1 VSIGQLFKKSKL
13 IFLIMLAVYVLG
25 FGAGFAAGKLKLAE
39 LNKVRASKLSEFN
52 RNLEYK
58 VPVYGP
64 LLQKYK
70 NWERQKLCG
79 HLFQSHVVKAMFTIF
94 FNNWIVGN
102 LTMMVRAVFLAP
114 MILYPFG
121 RFMQGLMV
129 SQYPVSYQMWGTLIC
144 EFGGYFLTI
153 CGTLAALF
161 WFVFYRRFGFEARK
175 SAFWNGLKFFGL
187 MYLVSGFFI
196 LFGSYI
202 ETMFILGMSLR

>member
-1 VSIGQLFKKSKL
+1 LSIGQLFKSSKP
-13 IFLIMLAVYVLG
+13 IFLIMLAVYILG
-25 FGAGFAAGKLKLAE
+25 FGAGFAAGKLE
-39 LNKVRASKLSEFN
+39 LVDLNRVRASKLSELN

-58 VPVYGP
+58 VPVYGR

-70 NWERQKLCG
+70 NWERQKLYG
-79 HLFQSHVVKAMFTIF
+79 HLFKIRVVKAMFTIF

-102 LTMMVRAVFLAP
+102 MTMMVRTVFLAP
-114 MILYPFG
+114 LILYPFG
-121 RFMQGLMV
+121 RFVQGLTV
-129 SQYPVSYQMWGTLIC
+129 SRYPVSYQMWGTLIC

-161 WFVFYRRFGFEARK
+161 WVLFYKRFGFKART
-175 SAFWNGLKFFGL
+175 SALWNGLKFLGL
-187 MYLVSGFFI
+187 MYLASGFFI